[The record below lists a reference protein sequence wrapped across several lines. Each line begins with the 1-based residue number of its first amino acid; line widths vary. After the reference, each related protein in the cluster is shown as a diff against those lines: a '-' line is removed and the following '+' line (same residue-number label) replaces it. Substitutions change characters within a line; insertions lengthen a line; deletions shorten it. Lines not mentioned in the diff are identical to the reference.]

1 MGCERFSFDFMYSGT
16 QNGAWKDRKAAVLG
30 VGFDGQ
36 GAQSVELSLIAKQTL
51 GNATWEMV
59 GHAWNAFSFQR
70 MSYN

>member
-1 MGCERFSFDFMYSGT
+1 MGHGKT
-16 QNGAWKDRKAAVLG
+16 GKAFVWFAG
-30 VGFDGQ
+30 R

-51 GNATWEMV
+51 GNTVWEMV